1 MFVEILKQFLL
12 NQGYD
17 KRDINF
23 NNDLNNV
30 DRVNVVLAK
39 LSEVV
44 SDDEHKRKIKL
55 FEQCVNDIFVNE
67 DLLIKF
73 VLFLKEVYEWYHVV
87 TYSSNGNSTCS
98 NVQTVRG
105 DVNGDNNDLVGLV
118 NQKKNDVMYSLIRS
132 ERFSISPSNRTVCR
146 NYSHS
151 NFNFYL
157 NPNSNRNNN
166 NKNDNKKSFTLNTID
181 SHNSTNNQTYL
192 NINLNNNNNNNSTI
206 HRRNNSIN
214 YNNKTITHNINNNN
228 NNNIIYN
235 YKPHYK
241 YYTKTPKTK
250 HLHKQIHLT
259 TGIITPSNQSTQFN
273 YYSFIKPTS
282 LINSISLSS
291 LSKHKYKYIPYKPRS
306 SNSLK
311 PKTPSPLLIPSPPL
325 CPETKIKKWLLSLRL
340 ISNQHLN
347 TSLTTL
353 SNDGTLLCNILN
365 RNEPPYQVIKG
376 IFTSPTTP
384 NQIRININ
392 KACVYISTHMHYFI
406 NHYLKENKY
415 IYEEELLKGNDEMM
429 FYVIESLYKY
439 YNRLSYNSRNRF
451 NRSNGLH
458 AYNSVTH
465 NDNELK
471 MNSVYN
477 ERNVINKKKNKL
489 NCSSNESLKLSQVD
503 GNAFMKYCDVD
514 DEFHIPKEKKQN
526 TIEVIKSNKN
536 INNDHCFKKKSY
548 SCRNNNNRNNNNNN
562 RRDRNRYDD
571 NEYHRCKSKDKE
583 NETVKCFLLFQ
594 KSNLDKMKKE
604 IENKN
609 NILKEYTD
617 DYP

>member
-30 DRVNVVLAK
+30 DRVNVVLATLK
-39 LSEVV
+39 EVV
-44 SDDEHKRKIKL
+44 IDDDHKRKIKL

-73 VLFLKEVYEWYHVV
+73 ILFLKEVYECYHVV

-98 NVQTVRG
+98 NVHTVKG
-105 DVNGDNNDLVGLV
+105 DVNVNDDNNDLVGLV

-132 ERFSISPSNRTVCR
+132 ERFSISPSNRTICR

-151 NFNFYL
+151 NFNFHL
-157 NPNSNRNNN
+157 NSNSNRNNN
-166 NKNDNKKSFTLNTID
+166 NNNKNENKKSFSL
-181 SHNSTNNQTYL
+181 
-192 NINLNNNNNNNSTI
+192 STI
-206 HRRNNSIN
+206 HRHNNSIN
-214 YNNKTITHNINNNN
+214 YNNKTITHHINNNN
-228 NNNIIYN
+228 NTNIIN
-235 YKPHYK
+235 NNKPHYK

-259 TGIITPSNQSTQFN
+259 TGIITPSNQFTQFN

-291 LSKHKYKYIPYKPRS
+291 LTKHKYKYIPYKPRS
-306 SNSLK
+306 SNSLV
-311 PKTPSPLLIPSPPL
+311 PKTPSSLLIPSPPL
-325 CPETKIKKWLLSLRL
+325 CPETKIKKWLLSLSL

-347 TSLTTL
+347 ASLTTL

-415 IYEEELLKGNDEMM
+415 IYEEELMKGNDEMM

-439 YNRLSYNSRNRF
+439 YNRLSCNSRNRF
-451 NRSNGLH
+451 NKNNGLH

-465 NDNELK
+465 NENAFKL
-471 MNSVYN
+471 NSVYN
-477 ERNVINKKKNKL
+477 DKNALSKKKNTL

-503 GNAFMKYCDVD
+503 GCAFMKYWDVD
-514 DEFHIPKEKKQN
+514 DDFHMAKMSNRNKKQN
-526 TIEVIKSNKN
+526 TIEVIRTNKN
-536 INNDHCFKKKSY
+536 VNIDHFKRKSY
-548 SCRNNNNRNNNNNN
+548 SCRNNNNKQRE
-562 RRDRNRYDD
+562 RNRNDD
-571 NEYHRCKSKDKE
+571 NNEYRCKSKDNENGTHLKTFEFSPNEHNE
-583 NETVKCFLLFQ
+583 NEK
-594 KSNLDKMKKE
+594 
-604 IENKN
+604 I
-609 NILKEYTD
+609 
-617 DYP
+617 